1 MLGLVGVILV
11 MVIVLLALLMFRGC
25 DLGAGRDNTDSSG
38 KEIVPVGKLKPDAGL
53 VSAWVQQGTNVSG
66 VLKVAGLENSTI
78 TDMGGGRY
86 VISVPAGT
94 EDAVV
99 RILSQTK
106 GVYDAGLVY
115 DYGK

>member
-11 MVIVLLALLMFRGC
+11 VIVVILMLLIFRSCGTES
-25 DLGAGRDNTDSSG
+25 GSGTTGSNG
-38 KEIVPVGKLKPDAGL
+38 KEIVPVGGLEPDPGV
-53 VSAWVQQGTNVSG
+53 VSAWVQQGTDIAA
-66 VLKVAGLENSTI
+66 VLRVAGLENSTI
-78 TDMGGGRY
+78 TNMGGGRY

-99 RILSQTK
+99 RILSQTT

-115 DYGK
+115 DATE